1 MIPILFNASETNFST
16 NGLGR
21 LTDAAAC
28 TVTEVLNG
36 EFELSMQYPVSG
48 RLYSDIVHSALILAD
63 AGDGRSAQAFRIY
76 KISKPISGIVTIQAE
91 HISYQLT
98 KIPVSPFTASGVV
111 DALAGMKTHAAADC
125 PFTFWTDKTS
135 GASFRVDVPSSIRS
149 NLGGKEGS
157 VLDVYG
163 GEYEFDQYLINL
175 YNRRGQ
181 DTDIRLAYGKNI
193 TDLSQEENISNTV
206 TGVYP
211 YWAGMDEYM
220 ELPEKTVLS
229 DASENYPYPRIIPL
243 DCSQEWE
250 QKPTEAQLRDYAEK
264 YISRSGV
271 GIPAVSIKVSFIA
284 LWQTE
289 EYKDVAPLERVQLGD
304 RVHVDFEV
312 LGVSANAKVI
322 KTVYNVLLNRYDN
335 IELGETRANMAVDM
349 IAQQQA
355 INSKPS
361 KTFLQQAVENA
372 TALITGVKG
381 GYVLLNQDANGQ
393 PYELLIMDTSDIHTA
408 QNVWRFNQAGWGHS
422 STGYNG
428 SYTLAAT
435 QDGAIVADFITVGT
449 MLANRIKGGTLTLG
463 GNGNGN
469 GVAKVLDASGRQ
481 CVQLTKDGIEA
492 IKGLIGGWNIN
503 EDSIY
508 KDVAVSNGTIYRV
521 SFRSPLEI
529 APDAS
534 LILSCQKSTD
544 GGKTFSGIFE
554 LYSSGYVFFGSR
566 AIEFNQAG
574 QASFGNGRIVFLENG
589 TIIWY
594 GKNGGYA
601 AQMVEQSDGTYHLSL
616 GNGSV
621 TAKNVPSVIN
631 RYTGTIYTKDQ
642 GDNAMSIDVQD
653 GVVVR
658 VNH

>member
-48 RLYSDIVHSALILAD
+48 RLYSDIVHSAIILAD

-111 DALAGMKTHAAADC
+111 GALAGLKTHAAADC

-163 GEYEFDQYLINL
+163 GEYEFDQYLVRL

-193 TDLSQEENISNTV
+193 TDLSQEENISNTI

-211 YWAGMDEYM
+211 YWMSAEDYL

-229 DASENYPYPRIIPL
+229 EASANYPYPRIIPL

-250 QKPTEAQLRDYAEK
+250 QKPTEAQLRNYAEK
-264 YISRSGV
+264 YISGAGV

-304 RVHVDFEV
+304 GVHVDFEV

-322 KTVYNVLLNRYDN
+322 KTVYNVLLDRYDS

-372 TALITGVKG
+372 TSWITGANG
-381 GYVLLNQDANGQ
+381 GYVVMHKDANGQ
-393 PYELLIMDTSDIHTA
+393 PYEILIMNTPDINTA
-408 QNVWRFNQAGWGHS
+408 TKVWRWNQGGLGFS
-422 STGYNG
+422 SNGYNG
-428 SYTLAAT
+428 PYETAIT
-435 QDGAIVADFITVGT
+435 QDGQIVGDFITVGT

-463 GNGNGN
+463 GDGNGN
-469 GVAKVLDASGRQ
+469 GVCRVLDSAGNTVWIIGQ
-481 CVQLTKDGIEA
+481 DGIKSPDSGA
-492 IKGLIGGWNIN
+492 SASWVAFSIDRGNLQTGISGGRVFVKDLSNKAEMGMEGTGMFARSLETNKIHWNTFADGDDYMFAFNNPKTGDDTKFIQ
-503 EDSIY
+503 Y
-508 KDVAVSNGTIYRV
+508 AH
-521 SFRSPLEI
+521 I
-529 APDAS
+529 AA
-534 LILSCQKSTD
+534 LA
-544 GGKTFSGIFE
+544 GG
-554 LYSSGYVFFGSR
+554 
-566 AIEFNQAG
+566 
-574 QASFGNGRIVFLENG
+574 
-589 TIIWY
+589 
-594 GKNGGYA
+594 
-601 AQMVEQSDGTYHLSL
+601 M
-616 GNGSV
+616 NGSV
-621 TAKNVPSVIN
+621 SIGDKTLNISCGVI
-631 RYTGTIYTKDQ
+631 Q
-642 GDNAMSIDVQD
+642 SIS
-653 GVVVR
+653 
-658 VNH
+658 